1 MKANFFLLIFLST
14 LLGLTYYLVEVKQQE
29 DLASEKVIAHLIP
42 LKSVRLKNI
51 HLVKKEQWQDKS
63 GHPIKMDLFNELEHF
78 LEQLKSKRSFHPQ
91 KLSAFFSDAIEF
103 SLNEKTY
110 LVGDLNQSQDGFYLK
125 EKSSQSILLI
135 DLSAIGSKV
144 IAQSESE
151 LNLKKYQYFLSML
164 KASEEIWRE
173 NRVLF
178 LFQPAAFDALKFKGK
193 EVSFKQM
200 EVELKDSFTKVFSD
214 LSGELSNKSF
224 SRTEAEIEFYYQGLL
239 QEKWQLYRNKGL
251 YLGKKANMIKLS
263 QEDQDFDK
271 VLASLIKKANN

>member
-1 MKANFFLLIFLST
+1 MKLNFFLLIFLST

-29 DLASEKVIAHLIP
+29 DLASERVIAHQRP

-51 HLVKKEQWQDKS
+51 HLVKKENWQDKS
-63 GHPIKMDLFNELEHF
+63 GYPIKMDLFNELEHF
-78 LEQLKSKRSFHPQ
+78 LEQLKCKRSFHPQ
-91 KLSAFFSDAIEF
+91 KLSAFFSDAIEL

-125 EKSSQSILLI
+125 EKSSQSILLV

-178 LFQPAAFDALKFKGK
+178 LFQPAAFDVLKFKGK
-193 EVSFKQM
+193 EVSFRQM

-224 SRTEAEIEFYYQGLL
+224 SHIEAEIEFYYQGLL

-251 YLGKKANMIKLS
+251 YLGKKANIIKLS
-263 QEDQDFDK
+263 QKDQDFDK